1 MLSRA
6 KEASTET
13 VFWYAH
19 VYSHALALMSSV
31 RIDVKPLI
39 SRTFEFRDSIEAF
52 DFALKMT
59 AMVRQ
64 APQNDRNVDP
74 VA

>member
-1 MLSRA
+1 MLSHLAR

-13 VFWYAH
+13 VFRYPH

-31 RIDVKPLI
+31 SIDVKPLI

-52 DFALKMT
+52 DFAVKMPPDCVK
-59 AMVRQ
+59 AQIEMVSQ
-64 APQNDRNVDP
+64 
-74 VA
+74 